1 MMIQKNFYVDT
12 SPEIDVINVFHE
24 VDSVIKESKVCQGLV
39 TLMAPLEMAS
49 FVILDS
55 RKDADK
61 KFKEE
66 LTDFLKESEKIR
78 VDSPASAPV
87 KKSGIGRLHSLE
99 TLQILSGPKISKEM
113 LMFFMGRTLTLP
125 LSQGAMAMDPW
136 DHVYLL
142 DVGTEGRRREFFVQV
157 IGEEANKDQG
167 RMPLRGPAVRGG
179 KKGPPPQGPSVKV

>member
-87 KKSGIGRLHSLE
+87 KKRGIGRLHSLE

-113 LMFFMGRTLTLP
+113 LMFFMGRTLTLRF
-125 LSQGAMAMDPW
+125 LRERWRWILGIMFICSMLALKEDGGSF
-136 DHVYLL
+136 LFRSL
-142 DVGTEGRRREFFVQV
+142 EKRRTRIRDVC
-157 IGEEANKDQG
+157 
-167 RMPLRGPAVRGG
+167 P
-179 KKGPPPQGPSVKV
+179 